1 MKRQNKT
8 KDLAFLGNEVYRLV
22 LIIVFFVIIN
32 ITHKIA
38 EYGYLVSQKEVAA
51 NNIEFWHCFLSL
63 AGITTV
69 MSIICKLIIIF
80 SQMWIIKVQKMNFFQ
95 EYNSIIQLSDK
106 TQKCMKLF
114 EYANCKITA
123 IVEIISAIINV
134 FFTLIAI
141 SSFED
146 VTFTYGIGGIIIFS
160 IGCGFGVLRGIL
172 QQKANML
179 RAEIDT
185 SQKTL
190 TNNYMISF
198 SVLKERLKDIDN
210 NYWKQIIFQVSKNLV
225 ASIPDVIKILVFFML
240 VWSITENFN
249 FEGTV
254 YSHTNLISLLY
265 TYILSAANDF
275 GNIVEDITKIIK
287 FKKDEEVREILAYK
301 EENDELLLK
310 QSSNIVM
317 NNSGFTIF
325 SNFKAFLIKKNG
337 EKAYYII
344 PKELRIRK
352 GELVMLDGENGVG
365 KSRLIAIIKGII
377 RGVFTYNSETV
388 IINEFLKNFKIKDS
402 NIDYSLIIRLSSELN
417 MDRIPETEEGLKK
430 MVFDTAPNGADNQLL
445 VLLQILYFLN
455 IDTENEKPKLIIL
468 DEILAN
474 IEENIVSMLMKVLK
488 NEMNSLGVCGIIVT
502 HAHKELVYPYV
513 EQIWHM
519 DNEGDKTFIRQVP
532 K

>member
-160 IGCGFGVLRGIL
+160 IGCGFGVLR
-172 QQKANML
+172 
-179 RAEIDT
+179 
-185 SQKTL
+185 
-190 TNNYMISF
+190 
-198 SVLKERLKDIDN
+198 
-210 NYWKQIIFQVSKNLV
+210 
-225 ASIPDVIKILVFFML
+225 
-240 VWSITENFN
+240 
-249 FEGTV
+249 
-254 YSHTNLISLLY
+254 
-265 TYILSAANDF
+265 
-275 GNIVEDITKIIK
+275 
-287 FKKDEEVREILAYK
+287 
-301 EENDELLLK
+301 
-310 QSSNIVM
+310 
-317 NNSGFTIF
+317 
-325 SNFKAFLIKKNG
+325 
-337 EKAYYII
+337 
-344 PKELRIRK
+344 
-352 GELVMLDGENGVG
+352 
-365 KSRLIAIIKGII
+365 
-377 RGVFTYNSETV
+377 
-388 IINEFLKNFKIKDS
+388 
-402 NIDYSLIIRLSSELN
+402 
-417 MDRIPETEEGLKK
+417 
-430 MVFDTAPNGADNQLL
+430 
-445 VLLQILYFLN
+445 
-455 IDTENEKPKLIIL
+455 
-468 DEILAN
+468 
-474 IEENIVSMLMKVLK
+474 
-488 NEMNSLGVCGIIVT
+488 
-502 HAHKELVYPYV
+502 
-513 EQIWHM
+513 
-519 DNEGDKTFIRQVP
+519 
-532 K
+532 